1 MSAIER
7 YRGNR
12 ELAVNSQQVAVANA
26 LMSRVNRLRLV
37 TGSVQPT
44 SRAMHPRGRHSGR
57 LSRWREHCSQSRSQ
71 LFAVKRGVRFDVLLQ
86 R

>member
-12 ELAVNSQQVAVANA
+12 ELAINSQQVAVANA

-44 SRAMHPRGRHSGR
+44 SRAMHPRGRHSVR
-57 LSRWREHCSQSRSQ
+57 LNRWSEHYSQSRSQ